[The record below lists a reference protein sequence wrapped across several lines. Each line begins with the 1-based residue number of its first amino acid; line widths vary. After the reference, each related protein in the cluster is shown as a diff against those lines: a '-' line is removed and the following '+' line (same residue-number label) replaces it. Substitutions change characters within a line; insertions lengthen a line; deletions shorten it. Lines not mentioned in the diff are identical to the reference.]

1 MPKITMV
8 LNLHFLKTMRSIL
21 FYSLLFISLNSFAS
35 LDQSTGAR
43 TIANNKSSSQ
53 TIKNKKKDKNIYCKD
68 VFRTETNVKDNDLI
82 VPDYTYIQEDFNY
95 QKLNKILPA
104 DLTPTNE
111 ATKVFNK
118 IADKSIN
125 TILASDSFKSSS
137 LGLMGENIKDKTK
150 TEIKFN
156 SSLNPS
162 VQHQMKA
169 ELLPFQGQTK
179 FTYQGFFDADLIF
192 KNNLN
197 DYEFKIKEKL
207 FNKTVFYQNQLSKNT
222 QSNEMGISWD
232 W

>member
-1 MPKITMV
+1 
-8 LNLHFLKTMRSIL
+8 MRTV
-21 FYSLLFISLNSFAS
+21 LLFLVLFLGLNSTANV
-35 LDQSTGAR
+35 DQSNLSPT
-43 TIANNKSSSQ
+43 SSSS
-53 TIKNKKKDKNIYCKD
+53 KASNRKLKAKGNYCKNLFEID
-68 VFRTETNVKDNDLI
+68 KYNSAPDLI
-82 VPDYTYIQEDFNY
+82 VPDYSFIQEEFDY

-125 TILASDSFKSSS
+125 TILASESFKTSS
-137 LGLMGENIKDKTK
+137 LGMMSENIKEKTK

-156 SSLNPS
+156 SSLAPS
-162 VQHQMKA
+162 IQHQMKA

-179 FTYQGFFDADLIF
+179 FSYQGFFDADLIF

-197 DYEFKIKEKL
+197 DYEFKIHEKL
-207 FNKTVFYQNQLSKNT
+207 FNKNVFYQNQITKNIS
-222 QSNEMGISWD
+222 SNQLGVSWD